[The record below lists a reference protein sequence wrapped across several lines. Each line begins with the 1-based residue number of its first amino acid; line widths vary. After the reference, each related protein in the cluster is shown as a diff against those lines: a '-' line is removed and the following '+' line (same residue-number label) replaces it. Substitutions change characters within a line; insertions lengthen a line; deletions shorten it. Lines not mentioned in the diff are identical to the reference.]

1 MALVN
6 CSPTCQN
13 TVMPTVLRKDGFAVR
28 IYFNDHLPPHVHV
41 FKGGGQARISLGS
54 EIERPQLV
62 QIEGMSD
69 KDAAKA
75 LEIVIEHQLELLQR
89 WEEIHG

>member
-1 MALVN
+1 M
-6 CSPTCQN
+6 
-13 TVMPTVLRKDGFAVR
+13 
-28 IYFNDHLPPHVHV
+28 
-41 FKGGGQARISLGS
+41 RISLGS
-54 EIERPQLV
+54 EAELPQLL

-69 KDAAKA
+69 KDVKRA

>member
-1 MALVN
+1 MQVKL
-6 CSPTCQN
+6 SEKILFIT
-13 TVMPTVLRKDGFAVR
+13 TVP
-28 IYFNDHLPPHVHV
+28 
-41 FKGGGQARISLGS
+41 LGS

-69 KDAAKA
+69 KGAAKA

-89 WEEIHG
+89 WEEIYG

>member
-1 MALVN
+1 
-6 CSPTCQN
+6 
-13 TVMPTVLRKDGFAVR
+13 MPTVLRKDGFAVR

-41 FKGGGQARISLGS
+41 FKGGGQVRISLGS
-54 EIERPQLV
+54 EAEEPELV

-75 LEIVIEHQLELLQR
+75 LAIVIEHQLELLKK

>member
-1 MALVN
+1 
-6 CSPTCQN
+6 
-13 TVMPTVLRKDGFAVR
+13 MPTVLRKDGFAVR

-54 EIERPQLV
+54 ETENPQLV
-62 QIEGMSD
+62 EIEGMSD

-75 LEIVIEHQLELLQR
+75 LSIIIEHQVELLQR
-89 WEEIHG
+89 WEEYHG

>member
-1 MALVN
+1 
-6 CSPTCQN
+6 
-13 TVMPTVLRKDGFAVR
+13 MPTVLRKDGFAVR

-41 FKGGGQARISLGS
+41 FKGGGQVRISLGS
-54 EIERPQLV
+54 ETERSQLV
-62 QIEGMSD
+62 QIEAMSD

-75 LEIVIEHQLELLQR
+75 LEIVTEHRLELLEK

>member
-1 MALVN
+1 
-6 CSPTCQN
+6 
-13 TVMPTVLRKDGFAVR
+13 MPTVLRNDGFAVR

-41 FKGGGQARISLGS
+41 FKGGGQVRISLGS
-54 EIERPQLV
+54 EIERPELV

-75 LEIVIEHQLELLQR
+75 LEIVTEHQLELLSK